1 MNGRVLVA
9 GIGNIFL
16 GDDAFGGEVV
26 QRLQRRPLP
35 KGVRVE
41 DFGIRSYDL
50 VYALMEDW
58 DLAVLVD
65 ALPRGGQP
73 GTVYTLEPEVLAGN
87 GSATMADAH
96 SMNPVSVLQMLDAM
110 GAGKREK
117 DGAIGAR
124 QQRLLVVGC
133 EPATVEPDPEGNI
146 GLSAPV
152 KAAVEQAVSVIED
165 LIIRARSDASAA

>member
-1 MNGRVLVA
+1 MYGRVLVA

-26 QRLQRRPLP
+26 RRLQRRPLP
-35 KGVRVE
+35 KDVRVE

-58 DLAVLVD
+58 DLAILVD
-65 ALPRGGQP
+65 ALPRGDQP
-73 GTVYTLEPEVLAGN
+73 GTVYTLEPEVLAGA
-87 GSATMADAH
+87 GTATMADAH

-110 GAGKREK
+110 GARKG
-117 DGAIGAR
+117 
-124 QQRLLVVGC
+124 RLLVVGC

-152 KAAVEQAVSVIED
+152 KAAVEGAVSVIED

>member
-58 DLAVLVD
+58 DLAILVD

-96 SMNPVSVLQMLDAM
+96 SMTPVSVLQMLDAM
-110 GAGKREK
+110 GARKG
-117 DGAIGAR
+117 
-124 QQRLLVVGC
+124 RLLVVGC

-152 KAAVEQAVSVIED
+152 KAAVEGAVSVIED

>member
-96 SMNPVSVLQMLDAM
+96 SMTPVSVLQMLDAM
-110 GAGKREK
+110 GARKG
-117 DGAIGAR
+117 
-124 QQRLLVVGC
+124 RLLVVGC

-165 LIIRARSDASAA
+165 LIIRAGSDASAA

>member
-1 MNGRVLVA
+1 MYGRVLVA

-26 QRLQRRPLP
+26 RRLQRRPLP
-35 KGVRVE
+35 KDVRVE

-58 DLAVLVD
+58 DLAILVD
-65 ALPRGGQP
+65 ALPRGDQP
-73 GTVYTLEPEVLAGN
+73 GTVYTIEPEVLAGA
-87 GSATMADAH
+87 GTATMADAH

-110 GAGKREK
+110 GARKGRM
-117 DGAIGAR
+117 
-124 QQRLLVVGC
+124 LVVGC

-152 KAAVEQAVSVIED
+152 KAAVEGAVSVIED

>member
-1 MNGRVLVA
+1 MYGRVLVA

-26 QRLQRRPLP
+26 RRLQRRPLP
-35 KGVRVE
+35 KDVRVE

-58 DLAVLVD
+58 DLAILVD
-65 ALPRGGQP
+65 ALPRGDQP
-73 GTVYTLEPEVLAGN
+73 GTVYTLEPEVLAGA
-87 GSATMADAH
+87 GTATMADAH
-96 SMNPVSVLQMLDAM
+96 SMTPVSVLQMLDAM
-110 GAGKREK
+110 GAR
-117 DGAIGAR
+117 R
-124 QQRLLVVGC
+124 QRMLVVGC

-152 KAAVEQAVSVIED
+152 KAAVEVAVSVIED

>member
-16 GDDAFGGEVV
+16 GDDAFGGEVA

-58 DLAVLVD
+58 DLAILVD
-65 ALPRGGQP
+65 ALPRGGAP
-73 GTVYTLEPEVLAGN
+73 GTIYTLAPEVLAGV

-96 SMNPVSVLQMLDAM
+96 SMNPVSVLQMLEVL
-110 GAGKREK
+110 GAGRVQK
-117 DGAIGAR
+117 DGGMGAR

-133 EPATVEPDPEGNI
+133 EPATVEPDPEGKI
-146 GLSAPV
+146 GLSTPV
-152 KAAVEQAVSVIED
+152 NAAVEQAVSMIED

>member
-58 DLAVLVD
+58 DLAILVD
-65 ALPRGGQP
+65 ALPRGEAP
-73 GTVYTLEPEVLAGN
+73 GTVYTLEPEVLTEAG
-87 GSATMADAH
+87 SSMMVDAH

-110 GAGKREK
+110 GAQKG
-117 DGAIGAR
+117 
-124 QQRLLVVGC
+124 RLLVVGC

-152 KAAVEQAVSVIED
+152 KAAVEGAVSVIED